1 MSTRI
6 ALPFLTLRES
16 TVHASPWELS
26 FNGEDWTTHEE
37 FVPDWDPASTL
48 WFRRQVSLDAD
59 ESVRDL
65 GIPHEELRLSLA
77 VRVGTGQG
85 RVPRTII
92 HREARELTGEETIE
106 LSFSVTGE
114 RLSALI
120 DIGTEIVLT
129 APPERADQLAPSRA
143 GDRLWQDRSRL
154 RLEGEEPRFPIE
166 VADLSKL
173 LGTALASSAPWYLH
187 WSPKDWTRDFHG
199 AIRLYL
205 SENEPEF
212 VSKIEAQDPHILQ
225 AILGDVIGQVCE
237 RLVADPYA
245 GDLIANSEPG
255 TLAAQASAWLREA
268 WPNRDVAHIRAVLEN
283 RPGAFRSTLLAL
295 AEQSET

>member
-1 MSTRI
+1 MSSRI

-16 TVHASPWELS
+16 TVRTSQWELS
-26 FNGEDWTTHEE
+26 FNGDHWTTHDE

-48 WFRRQVSLDAD
+48 WFRRQVSLDA
-59 ESVRDL
+59 EASASDL
-65 GIPHEELRLSLA
+65 GIPSEELRLSLA

-85 RVPRTII
+85 RIPRTII
-92 HREARELTGEETIE
+92 HREAREFVGQENVE
-106 LSFSVTGE
+106 LSFAVAGE

-120 DIGTEIVLT
+120 DISTEIVLA

-173 LGTALASSAPWYLH
+173 LGNALAASAPWYLH
-187 WSPKDWTRDFHG
+187 WSPRDWTRDFHG

-205 SENEPEF
+205 SEAEPEF

-225 AILGDVIGQVCE
+225 AILSDVIGQVCE
-237 RLVADPYA
+237 RLVADPSA
-245 GDLIANSEPG
+245 ADLIANSEPG

-268 WPNRDVAHIRAVLEN
+268 WPNRDVAHIRALLEN

>member
-1 MSTRI
+1 MSTRV
-6 ALPFLTLRES
+6 ALPFLTLRDNS
-16 TVHASPWELS
+16 VRTSPWELS
-26 FNGEDWTTHEE
+26 FNGDEWTTHDE

-48 WFRRQVSLDAD
+48 WFRRQVSLEA
-59 ESVRDL
+59 ETSAQDL
-65 GIPHEELRLSLA
+65 GIPSDELRLALC

-85 RVPRTII
+85 RIPRTIVY
-92 HREARELTGEETIE
+92 REARELSGQQAAE
-106 LSFSVTGE
+106 LSFTVPGE

-120 DIGTEIVLT
+120 DISTEIVL
-129 APPERADQLAPSRA
+129 AVPSGRADQLAPSRA

-173 LGTALASSAPWYLH
+173 LGSALASSAPWYLH
-187 WSPKDWTRDFHG
+187 WSPRDWTRDFHG

-205 SENEPEF
+205 SEAEPEF

-237 RLVADPYA
+237 RLVTDPSA
-245 GDLIANSEPG
+245 AELIANSEPG
-255 TLAAQASAWLREA
+255 TLAGQASAWLREA
-268 WPNRDVAHIRAVLEN
+268 WPNRDVAHIRAVLEH

-295 AEQSET
+295 AEQGET